1 MKKYELIEHT
11 ADIGIRIYGK
21 NIKDLFNNAAAV
33 LFTLLVEYEPK
44 KKKKREM
51 LVEAETPEELLVVWL
66 NELISI
72 FFTYKFLPAKYNIA
86 IEENKELQRYILKAN
101 MQGEEFNPYENKKI
115 NMEIK
120 AATYHNLKIEKYN
133 KGYKAEVIFDV

>member
-1 MKKYELIEHT
+1 
-11 ADIGIRIYGK
+11 
-21 NIKDLFNNAAAV
+21 
-33 LFTLLVEYEPK
+33 
-44 KKKKREM
+44 
-51 LVEAETPEELLVVWL
+51 
-66 NELISI
+66 
-72 FFTYKFLPAKYNIA
+72 
-86 IEENKELQRYILKAN
+86 